1 MRHAMKT
8 LMIGLLATCLCG
20 LTASQAA
27 PGAPSAN
34 APSANDWASY
44 GHDAGGG
51 RFSALRQIT
60 PDNVSQLQVA
70 WTYHMNPTPQ
80 IKSGGRVPT
89 STTTPLEV
97 GGLLYLGT
105 PYGRVVALDSATGK
119 QVWAYALPGGDQPP
133 FRGLGYWPGDGK
145 RGPRIIFG
153 SAQGKLI
160 ALDAKTG
167 APAKGF
173 GENGVVETKTLEIM
187 NGLPG
192 AYYGYS
198 SPPSIYKNIAIIG
211 SRTQESPAKGASGD
225 VRAWDVVTGKLV
237 WTFHSIPRPGEKF
250 HETWEDDGWKQRSGV
265 NVWNMLTIDAARGI
279 AYLPFGAPTF
289 DRYGGDHKGA
299 NLFSDSLVAVDAMTG
314 KYLWHFQVTHHD
326 IWDYDLDTPPVLL
339 DVKKDGKTI
348 PAVAAMNKSA
358 LLFILNRVTGEP
370 VFGVTETPVPPS
382 PVAGETAWP
391 TQPVPNKPV
400 QLARN
405 SFDLSE
411 IADLTPE
418 HRAVCQAMID
428 KDHLTGS
435 KRFEPIPADHGIVRF
450 PGGEGGPEWAGGAFD
465 PKLGLFIVNTN
476 NFGYIEKLVK
486 SGDGEWNM
494 TSGRF
499 VDPKTR
505 LYCQQPPWGML
516 TAIDVNSGDIAWQVN
531 LGISDLLPE
540 GKKNTGRPSNGGP
553 ILTAS
558 GVTFIAGTDDQ
569 RIRAFDSKTGKEL
582 WTYHLDYSAHAT
594 PITYQGKDKRQ
605 YVAVVATGGSYL
617 ASPAGGDSLVVFA
630 LPK

>member
-1 MRHAMKT
+1 MKKLT
-8 LMIGLLATCLCG
+8 IGLLAACLCYGG
-20 LTASQAA
+20 LALAASLT
-27 PGAPSAN
+27 PSLAG
-34 APSANDWASY
+34 PSDWPAY

-51 RFSALRQIT
+51 RFSPLSQIT
-60 PDNVSQLQVA
+60 PQNVSELEVA

-80 IKSGGRVPT
+80 SSGPKPN
-89 STTTPLEV
+89 STTTPLMAD
-97 GGLLYLGT
+97 GLLYLGT
-105 PYGRVVALDSATGK
+105 PYGRVVALDATSGK
-119 QVWAYALPGGDQPP
+119 QVWAYQLPGTDQPP

-145 RGPRIIFG
+145 IGPRIIFG
-153 SAQGKLI
+153 SLQGKLI
-160 ALDAKTG
+160 ALEAKTG

-173 GENGVVETKTLEIM
+173 GDNGVVETKTPEIM
-187 NGLPG
+187 NGLPN

-198 SPPSIYKNIAIIG
+198 SPPGIYKNLAIFG
-211 SRTQESPAKGASGD
+211 SRVQESPSKGAAGD
-225 VRAWDVVTGKLV
+225 VRAWDIRTGKLA
-237 WTFHSIPRPGEKF
+237 WAFHSIPRPGEKF
-250 HETWEDDGWKQRSGV
+250 HESWEDDGWKQRSGV
-265 NVWNMLTIDAARGI
+265 NVWNMLTVDAKRGI

-289 DRYGGDHKGA
+289 DRYGGDHKGL
-299 NLFSDSLVAVDAMTG
+299 NLFSDSLVAVDANTG
-314 KYLWHFQVTHHD
+314 KYLWHYQVTHHD

-339 DVKKDGKTI
+339 DIRKDGKTI

-370 VFGVTETPVPPS
+370 IFGVTETAVPPS
-382 PVAGETAWP
+382 PVASETAWP
-391 TQPVPNKPV
+391 TQPIPNKPP

-411 IADLTPE
+411 VADVTPE
-418 HRAVCQAMID
+418 HRAACQAIID

-435 KRFEPIPADHGIVRF
+435 KRFEPIPADHAIIRF

-476 NFGYIEKLVK
+476 NFGYVEKLVQQP
-486 SGDGEWNM
+486 SGEWNM

-499 VDPKTR
+499 WDPKTH

-516 TAIDVNSGDIAWQVN
+516 TAVNVNSGDIAWQVN
-531 LGISDLLPE
+531 LGVSDLLPE

-553 ILTAS
+553 IVTAG
-558 GVTFIAGTDDQ
+558 GVTFIGGTDDQ
-569 RIRAFDSKTGKEL
+569 RFRAFDSKTGKEL
-582 WTYHLDYSAHAT
+582 WTYRLDYSAHAT
-594 PITYQGKDKRQ
+594 PITYQGKDGRQ

-617 ASPAGGDSLVVFA
+617 GSPVGGDSLVVFA

>member
-1 MRHAMKT
+1 MKRLT
-8 LMIGLLATCLCG
+8 IALTATCLCAG
-20 LTASQAA
+20 LTLSLAA
-27 PGAPSAN
+27 AAPSAG
-34 APSANDWASY
+34 DWVSY
-44 GHDAGGG
+44 GYDSGGG
-51 RFSALRQIT
+51 RFSPLTQIT
-60 PDNVSQLQVA
+60 PAIESQLQVA

-80 IKSGGRVPT
+80 IKSARIPT
-89 STTTPLEV
+89 STTTPLQV
-97 GGLLYLGT
+97 DGVLYLGT
-105 PYGRVVALDSATGK
+105 PYGRVVALDSASGK
-119 QVWAYALPGGDQPP
+119 QLWAYELPGGDQPP
-133 FRGLGYWPGDGK
+133 FRGLAYWPGDGK
-145 RGPRIIFG
+145 LKPRLIFG

-173 GENGVVETKTLEIM
+173 GTNGVVETKTPAIM
-187 NGLPG
+187 NGLPN

-198 SPPSIYKNIAIIG
+198 SPANIYKNLAIIG
-211 SRTQESPAKGASGD
+211 SRVQEAPSKGAAGD
-225 VRAWDVVTGKLV
+225 VRAWDVRTGKLA

-250 HETWEDDGWKQRSGV
+250 HETWEGDSWRQRSGV
-265 NVWNMLTIDAARGI
+265 NVWNMLTVDAKRGI
-279 AYLPFGAPTF
+279 AYLPFAAPTF

-299 NLFSDSLVAVDAMTG
+299 NLFSDSLVAVNASTG

-339 DVKKDGKTI
+339 EVKKDGPKGTEII

-370 VFGVTETPVPPS
+370 IFGVTETPVPPS
-382 PVAGETAWP
+382 PVASETASP
-391 TQPVPNKPV
+391 TQPIPNKPP

-411 IADLTPE
+411 VTDVTPE
-418 HRAVCQAMID
+418 HRAACQALID

-435 KRFEPIPADHGIVRF
+435 RRFEPIPADHAIIRF

-476 NFGYIEKLVK
+476 NFGYIEKLIQQP
-486 SGDGEWNM
+486 GGEWNM

-499 VDPKTR
+499 WDPKTH

-516 TAIDVNSGDIAWQVN
+516 TAVNVNSGDIAWQVN

-540 GKKNTGRPSNGGP
+540 GKKDTGRPSNGGP
-553 ILTAS
+553 IVTAG
-558 GVTFIAGTDDQ
+558 GVTFIGGTDDQ
-569 RIRAFDSKTGKEL
+569 RFRAFDSKTGKQL
-582 WTYHLDYSAHAT
+582 WTYRLDYSAHAT
-594 PITYQGKDKRQ
+594 PITYRGKDGRQ
-605 YVAVVATGGSYL
+605 YVAIVATGGSYL
-617 ASPAGGDSLVVFA
+617 RSPDGGDSLIVFA

>member
-1 MRHAMKT
+1 MKILT
-8 LMIGLLATCLCG
+8 VALTATCLCAG
-20 LTASQAA
+20 LASAA
-27 PGAPSAN
+27 PSGG
-34 APSANDWASY
+34 DWASY
-44 GHDAGGG
+44 GYDSGGG
-51 RFSALRQIT
+51 RFSPLAQIT
-60 PDNVSQLQVA
+60 PANVGQLQVA

-80 IKSGGRVPT
+80 IKAARIPT
-89 STTTPLEV
+89 STTTPLQV
-97 GGLLYLGT
+97 GGMLYLGT
-105 PYGRVVALDSATGK
+105 PYGRVAALESATGK
-119 QVWAYALPGGDQPP
+119 QLWAYELPGGDQPP
-133 FRGLGYWPGDGK
+133 FRGLSYWPGDGK
-145 RGPRIIFG
+145 LAPRIVFG

-167 APAKGF
+167 APSKGF
-173 GENGVVETKTLEIM
+173 GTGGVVETKTPEIM
-187 NGLPG
+187 NGLPN
-192 AYYGYS
+192 AYYSYS
-198 SPPSIYKNIAIIG
+198 SPANIYKNLAIIG
-211 SRTQESPAKGASGD
+211 SRVQEAPSKGAAGD
-225 VRAWDVVTGKLV
+225 VRAWDVRTGKLV

-250 HETWEDDGWKQRSGV
+250 HESWEDDGWQQRSGV
-265 NVWNMLTIDAARGI
+265 NVWNMLTVDAKRGI

-299 NLFSDSLVAVDAMTG
+299 NLFSDSLVAVDANTG

-339 DVKKDGKTI
+339 EVKKDGPKGKETI
-348 PAVAAMNKSA
+348 PAVAVMNKSA

-370 VFGVTETPVPPS
+370 IFGVTETPVPPS
-382 PVAGETAWP
+382 PVAGESASP
-391 TQPVPNKPV
+391 TQPVPNKPP

-411 IADLTPE
+411 VADLTPE
-418 HRAVCQAMID
+418 HKAFCQAMID

-435 KRFEPIPADHGIVRF
+435 KRFEPIPADHAIIRF

-476 NFGYIEKLVK
+476 NFGYVEKLVQQP
-486 SGDGEWNM
+486 GGEWNM

-505 LYCQQPPWGML
+505 LYCQQPPWGLL
-516 TAIDVNSGDIAWQVN
+516 TAVNVNSGDIAWQVH
-531 LGISDLLPE
+531 LGISDRLPD
-540 GKKNTGRPSNGGP
+540 GKKDTGRPSNGGP
-553 ILTAS
+553 IVTAG

-569 RIRAFDSKTGKEL
+569 RIRAFDSKNGKEL
-582 WTYHLDYSAHAT
+582 WTYKLDYSAHAT

-617 ASPAGGDSLVVFA
+617 ASPTGGDSLVVFA

>member
-1 MRHAMKT
+1 MKK
-8 LMIGLLATCLCG
+8 LIIGLAATSLCAG
-20 LTASQAA
+20 FAA
-27 PGAPSAN
+27 AAPSAG
-34 APSANDWASY
+34 DWASY
-44 GHDAGGG
+44 GHDSGGG
-51 RFSALRQIT
+51 RFSPLTQIT
-60 PDNVSQLQVA
+60 TANVSQLQPA

-80 IKSGGRVPT
+80 IKSARIPT
-89 STTTPLEV
+89 STTTPLQV
-97 GGLLYLGT
+97 GGVLYLGT
-105 PYGRVVALDSATGK
+105 PYGRVVALDSASGK
-119 QVWAYALPGGDQPP
+119 QLWAYELPGGDQPP
-133 FRGLGYWPGDGK
+133 FRGLAYWPGDGK
-145 RGPRIIFG
+145 LAPRLIFG

-160 ALDAKTG
+160 ALDARTG

-173 GENGVVETKTLEIM
+173 GSNGVVDTKTPEIM
-187 NGLPG
+187 NGLPN

-198 SPPSIYKNIAIIG
+198 SPPNIYKNLAIIG
-211 SRTQESPAKGASGD
+211 SRVQEAPSKGAAGD
-225 VRAWDVVTGKLV
+225 VRAWDVTTGKLA

-250 HETWEDDGWKQRSGV
+250 HESWEDDGWQQRSGV
-265 NVWNMLTIDAARGI
+265 NVWNMLTIDAKRGI

-299 NLFSDSLVAVDAMTG
+299 NLFSDSLVAVDANTG
-314 KYLWHFQVTHHD
+314 KYLWHYQVTHHD

-339 DVKKDGKTI
+339 EVKKDGKTI

-358 LLFILNRVTGEP
+358 LLFILNRLTGEP
-370 VFGVTETPVPPS
+370 IFGVTETPVPPS
-382 PVAGETAWP
+382 PVSGESASP
-391 TQPVPNKPV
+391 TQPIPNKPP

-411 IADLTPE
+411 IADVTPE
-418 HRAVCQAMID
+418 HRAACQSLID

-435 KRFEPIPADHGIVRF
+435 KRFEPIPADHAIIRF

-476 NFGYIEKLVK
+476 NFGYIERLVQQPN
-486 SGDGEWNM
+486 GEWNM

-505 LYCQQPPWGML
+505 LYCQQPPWGLL
-516 TAIDVNSGDIAWQVN
+516 TAVNVNSGDIAWQVP

-540 GKKNTGRPSNGGP
+540 GKKDTGRPSNGGP
-553 ILTAS
+553 IVTAS

-569 RIRAFDSKTGKEL
+569 RIRAFDSKSGKEL
-582 WTYHLDYSAHAT
+582 WTYKLDHSAHAT
-594 PITYQGKDKRQ
+594 PITYRGKDGRQ

-617 ASPAGGDSLVVFA
+617 GSPAGGDSLIAFA